1 MFSRIQDL
9 PRFHNDLK
17 RFNLAL
23 DSTHGEV
30 KQQGTELLSKLL
42 EAVNSFDQA
51 TGSLIV
57 QSGDYRM
64 DHAQAQQ
71 SVLEA
76 KTAIEGW
83 VVMNAP
89 NVHVDTTAEFDK

>member
-23 DSTHGEV
+23 DSVSGDAKTE
-30 KQQGTELLSKLL
+30 GTELLSKLL
-42 EAVNSFDQA
+42 EAVNNFDQA

-71 SVLEA
+71 AVLEA
-76 KTAIEGW
+76 KTAIESW
-83 VVMNAP
+83 IVLNAP

>member
-9 PRFHNDLK
+9 SRFHNDLK
-17 RFNLAL
+17 RFNLAI
-23 DSTHGEV
+23 DSVSGDLKKE
-30 KQQGTELLSKLL
+30 GNELLAKLL
-42 EAVNSFDQA
+42 EAVENFDQA

-57 QSGDYRM
+57 QSGDYRL
-64 DHAQAQQ
+64 DHAQAQEA
-71 SVLEA
+71 VLQA

-83 VVMNAP
+83 VVLNAP